1 VRYEYK
7 QDEASFSF
15 PRSTQIGWIAQE
27 VKDVLPEIV
36 FEQSLN
42 KSSSDPTAREEDS
55 YYAIAYSHACPL
67 LAEGIKELHQKMN
80 QEISTMK
87 QQYEDKITSMQEEM
101 KALKELVL
109 KLVQSQSSPQ
119 KV

>member
-1 VRYEYK
+1 M
-7 QDEASFSF
+7 
-15 PRSTQIGWIAQE
+15 
-27 VKDVLPEIV
+27 LPEIV

-42 KSSSDPTAREEDS
+42 KSSSDPTAREDS